1 MGDLTTALARYR
13 HAESQLR
20 HRKGTA
26 RGSSATESR
35 ALTFIYAGADED
47 TLRTPTDLAAHL
59 HLSSASI
66 TVLVDRLTEAGLVTR
81 VRHPTDRRRIS
92 VIPTEHRVDPV
103 SLAGLAGRLNTLTQS
118 YTGHDAA
125 TIAAFLNQLTEL
137 ITNEEDTR
145 NHAAQSAS

>member
-1 MGDLTTALARYR
+1 MRDLTTALARYR

-35 ALTFIYAGADED
+35 ALTFIYAGADEGA
-47 TLRTPTDLAAHL
+47 LRTPKDLAAHL

-92 VIPTEHRVDPV
+92 VIPAEHRIDPV
-103 SLAGLAGRLNTLTQS
+103 SLAGRLNTLTQS

-137 ITNEEDTR
+137 ITEEEAVS
-145 NHAAQSAS
+145 HAVQSAS